1 MGRPRAVTDE
11 QIIAAARRCFLDRGA
26 GVPASEIARD
36 LGVSHT
42 TLFNRFGSK
51 EGLLVAAL
59 EPPREVPWVEALEA
73 GPDGRPVRD
82 QLVEHARVIS
92 AFYAEMEAGLSL
104 LRAAGVEH
112 GSGGCTRG
120 EGEAESAA
128 ERGYHAL
135 VAWLERAQRQES
147 LAICDSR
154 TLASTILGALHGWT
168 LTATACGQGDHAE
181 GAGACDAGDRHVE
194 RVVDLLWHGIGPRAG
209 VVPG

>member
-1 MGRPRAVTDE
+1 MGRPKAVTDE
-11 QIIAAARRCFLDRGA
+11 QIITAARRCFLEKGA

-92 AFYAEMEAGLSL
+92 AFYAEMEAGMGL
-104 LRAAGVEH
+104 LRAAGVAH
-112 GSGGCTRG
+112 GPGGCAAGAKG
-120 EGEAESAA
+120 EPSAA
-128 ERGYHAL
+128 ERGYDAL
-135 VAWLERAQRQES
+135 VAWLERAQKQEG

-168 LTATACGQGDHAE
+168 LTATACGKGEHDD
-181 GAGACDAGDRHVE
+181 GGRYVE
-194 RVVDLLWHGIGPRAG
+194 RLVDLLWHGIGP
-209 VVPG
+209 PTS

>member
-1 MGRPRAVTDE
+1 MGRPKAVTDE
-11 QIIAAARRCFLDRGA
+11 QIITAARRCFLDRGP

-59 EPPREVPWVEALEA
+59 EPPREAPWVEALEA
-73 GPDGRPVRD
+73 GPDARPVRD

-92 AFYAEMEAGLSL
+92 AFYAEMQAGLGL
-104 LRAAGVEH
+104 LRAAGVPH
-112 GSGGCTRG
+112 GAGGCAKGPNG
-120 EGEAESAA
+120 EPSAA

-135 VAWLERAQRQES
+135 VAWLERAQKQES

-154 TLASTILGALHGWT
+154 TLASTILGALQGWT
-168 LTATACGQGDHAE
+168 LTAAACGQGEED
-181 GAGACDAGDRHVE
+181 DDGDRYVE
-194 RVVDLLWHGIGPRAG
+194 RLVDLLWRGIGPTVDGSA
-209 VVPG
+209 

>member
-1 MGRPRAVTDE
+1 MGRPKAVTDE
-11 QIIAAARRCFLDRGA
+11 QIISAARRCFLERGP
-26 GVPASEIARD
+26 GVPASEIAGD

-73 GPDGRPVRD
+73 GPDARPVRD

-92 AFYAEMEAGLSL
+92 AFYQEMETGLSL
-104 LRAAGVEH
+104 LRAAGVKH
-112 GSGGCTRG
+112 GGGGCTAGPDG
-120 EGEAESAA
+120 EQSAA
-128 ERGYHAL
+128 ERGYNAL
-135 VAWLERAQRQES
+135 VEWLDRAQKQES

-168 LTATACGQGDHAE
+168 LTATTCGQGD
-181 GAGACDAGDRHVE
+181 GDGDDSDRYVE
-194 RVVDLLWHGIGPRAG
+194 RLVDLLWHGIGPRAK
-209 VVPG
+209 

>member
-11 QIIAAARRCFLDRGA
+11 QIIATARRCFLDRGP

-51 EGLLVAAL
+51 QGLLVAAL
-59 EPPREVPWVEALEA
+59 EPPREVAWVEALEA
-73 GPDGRPVRD
+73 GPDRRPIRV
-82 QLVEHARVIS
+82 QLIEHARVIS
-92 AFYAEMEAGLSL
+92 AFYFEMEAGLSL

-112 GSGGCTRG
+112 GTGGCTRG
-120 EGEAESAA
+120 ADGEESAA

-135 VAWLERAQRQES
+135 VAWLDRAQTRES

-168 LTATACGQGDHAE
+168 LTATACGQGEAAD
-181 GAGACDAGDRHVE
+181 DGDRYVE
-194 RVVDLLWHGIGPRAG
+194 RFVDLLWHGIGPR
-209 VVPG
+209 